1 LKINPDMSTLFQF
14 EEQTINALVWTIVH
28 SLWQFT
34 LIGVVMSV
42 FLKLYQHKESKIRY
56 RLALSSLFLSIIAA
70 ACTFLYYQMANE
82 SINSNEVF
90 ISSVIQINPANGEK
104 DITTSLFAWIDAY
117 HTPIFFTWLV
127 GVILFSI
134 KFIFSLGYV
143 EFLSRTSI
151 PLCCQDTYR
160 SFRKVCNYY
169 RIGDNIR
176 IGESK
181 YVKSPMILGIIK
193 PVILF
198 PVGILNQLDL
208 KETEAILA
216 HELAHFIRKDIY
228 INIIQTLIEVLF
240 YYHPAI
246 WWISANIRLEREICC
261 DDLAVSFLG
270 NNIQYAK
277 TLVKMQDIYITGTSP
292 QLALNFSKKESFF
305 SNRIKRILNMA
316 QTRNY
321 LREKIIT
328 SLILIGLVML
338 FTKDLTGTSVNPFAE
353 NETITTVKDTIPY
366 QNESIRIQKKTN
378 DKEIKISLENGKVT
392 DLEIDGK
399 KIEEKDFDKFEE
411 IISEVKPGIKDKGKS
426 HMFYFGHDGQPF
438 GFNFGRSE
446 DMDSLFRGFGNFD
459 ALKGMD
465 GIRSFEDME
474 ALKELEK
481 LGFQQGKLNEHL
493 QKLQDHLGNMQF
505 NFNFPDSLNFD
516 SDRFAF
522 PEIKEWE
529 GFPNFKYFDFD
540 SEAPD
545 QFYFNRKFP
554 DEMPDYMDDL
564 STYDNHHGTKN
575 FSDII
580 GNSLNRDGLL
590 LPGQENK
597 VELTGKHLKI
607 NGEKQPSNIY
617 QKYKRIFEEQSGT
630 VLEKNSRLEFSFLGK
645 ESKRKYKV
653 Y

>member
-1 LKINPDMSTLFQF
+1 
-14 EEQTINALVWTIVH
+14 
-28 SLWQFT
+28 
-34 LIGVVMSV
+34 
-42 FLKLYQHKESKIRY
+42 
-56 RLALSSLFLSIIAA
+56 
-70 ACTFLYYQMANE
+70 
-82 SINSNEVF
+82 
-90 ISSVIQINPANGEK
+90 
-104 DITTSLFAWIDAY
+104 
-117 HTPIFFTWLV
+117 
-127 GVILFSI
+127 
-134 KFIFSLGYV
+134 
-143 EFLSRTSI
+143 
-151 PLCCQDTYR
+151 
-160 SFRKVCNYY
+160 
-169 RIGDNIR
+169 
-176 IGESK
+176 
-181 YVKSPMILGIIK
+181 
-193 PVILF
+193 
-198 PVGILNQLDL
+198 
-208 KETEAILA
+208 
-216 HELAHFIRKDIY
+216 
-228 INIIQTLIEVLF
+228 
-240 YYHPAI
+240 
-246 WWISANIRLEREICC
+246 
-261 DDLAVSFLG
+261 
-270 NNIQYAK
+270 
-277 TLVKMQDIYITGTSP
+277 
-292 QLALNFSKKESFF
+292 
-305 SNRIKRILNMA
+305 MA

-554 DEMPDYMDDL
+554 HEMPDYMDDL
-564 STYDNHHGTKN
+564 STHDNHHGTKN

-630 VLEKNSRLEFSFLGK
+630 VLEKNSRLEFSFMGK